1 MRYATYRLIMLPCCS
16 LLYKLMF
23 IRFSD
28 ERKVEQKLFSEK
40 IKQIAQN
47 ATNGSGL
54 VAIRNSFT
62 SDCSRGLHEIYRI
75 VIVLTKA

>member
-1 MRYATYRLIMLPCCS
+1 M
-16 LLYKLMF
+16 
-23 IRFSD
+23 
-28 ERKVEQKLFSEK
+28 KVEQKFFSEK

>member
-1 MRYATYRLIMLPCCS
+1 
-16 LLYKLMF
+16 MF

-28 ERKVEQKLFSEK
+28 ERKVEQKFFSEK

-54 VAIRNSFT
+54 VAICNSFT

>member
-1 MRYATYRLIMLPCCS
+1 
-16 LLYKLMF
+16 MF

-28 ERKVEQKLFSEK
+28 ERKVEQKFFSEK

-62 SDCSRGLHEIYRI
+62 SDCSRGLNEIYRI
-75 VIVLTKA
+75 VIVLTKAKPMGSWITFDSHFKVS

>member
-1 MRYATYRLIMLPCCS
+1 
-16 LLYKLMF
+16 MF

-28 ERKVEQKLFSEK
+28 ERKVEQKFFSEK

-62 SDCSRGLHEIYRI
+62 SDCSRRLHEIYRI